1 MTPCFKG
8 AVALTAVLLTAAT
21 FPAFAADPDPVVAT
35 VNGTA
40 IHRSALEKKLQS
52 IQQHGQVPLEKVYD
66 QLLDQAVVGELIMTQ
81 AKKLKAEDDPVFK
94 AQLAELRQQL
104 LAQFFLTKQAE
115 AAVTEEATR
124 KRYEEK
130 LATTAPKEEVKV
142 RHIVVA
148 TEEAAKQ
155 VIADLQAGTSFE
167 DEAKAKSL
175 DPSGKNSG
183 GEIGYISKDRTVPEF
198 SAAAFALKPG
208 EYTQTPAHSKLGW
221 HIIKVE
227 DRRMAPPPAYEAER
241 TKIKMELVEQ
251 NMQKI
256 VEAMVKNAQVKLFNL
271 DGTPKPEKAPS
282 PH

>member
-21 FPAFAADPDPVVAT
+21 FPALAADADPVVAT
-35 VNGTA
+35 VNGTS

-104 LAQFFLTKQAE
+104 LQQFSLTKQAE

-124 KRYEEK
+124 QRYQEK
-130 LATTAPKEEVKV
+130 LATTPPKEEVKV

-148 TEEAAKQ
+148 SEEAAKQ

-167 DEAKAKSL
+167 EEAKAKSL
-175 DPSGKNSG
+175 DPSGKNNG
-183 GEIGYISKDRTVPEF
+183 GDIGYISKDRTVPEF

-227 DRRMAPPPAYEAER
+227 DRRTAPPPSYEAER

-256 VEAMVKNAQVKLFNL
+256 VEAMVKGAQIKLYNL
-271 DGTPKPEKAPS
+271 DGTPKPDKAPS